1 MENTTNRTGITQW
14 LHLVFGAGL
23 LLSFF
28 LPWVSWDG
36 MLVKGSAIATGD
48 FFRTS
53 VALSGPDN
61 PFPALGFSFYLFW
74 LIPIL
79 AALTVIFILLKKKV
93 VPFSFIAG
101 AMSLALITV
110 YFLFSNTLT
119 VDFSIGKNVWSMLKP
134 SVYIHAFCAAGL
146 ITTAFPEKNW
156 LPKLIW
162 LLTGPVLAYGGYKMG
177 EKYIM
182 GERFDDTVNIKADY
196 TVNSVD
202 LIREFAANDTAAN
215 KKYREKILAVTG
227 TVSQAEIKA
236 DSTVN
241 IKLIDTTRHFLNF
254 SLDKK
259 DFLKTKSIKAGDNI
273 SLKGVCSGSD
283 YSMILD
289 STSINFKRA
298 TLNKK

>member
-61 PFPALGFSFYLFW
+61 PCPALGFSFYLFW
-74 LIPIL
+74 LIPIF
-79 AALTVIFILLKKKV
+79 AALSIVFILLKKKV

-110 YFLFSNTLT
+110 YFLFSNTLA